1 MHSHA
6 RLFFTCL
13 AMLVI
18 PATTLLAQQSPQATP
33 IQTSVASK
41 QTLKLQ
47 VGARRPVISPHDIPR
62 VLVQDPSIVS
72 VVPRTPRELTVI
84 ARQPGQTTIYIWE
97 SETTVRRLDTV
108 VYADTDQL
116 QQLLQQQF
124 PRIPVTLKN
133 TDSSVVIS
141 GPVPDATTAGQIEKL
156 ARQVIPNV
164 VNELAI
170 TAPPVVILHMHILEF
185 TRADADQ
192 AGLIWPKFPYQ
203 QPVTISTTHRFTTSQ
218 DEDSE
223 LIHIGIFEP
232 QDSFHKFVQLLCEK
246 ECAQVVAHPDLTTMP
261 GRAAN
266 FRINKTQPVSSAQLG
281 SWRSLKDKPLGT
293 TIDFTPHLRP
303 DGMIHLQVRTQLME
317 VELESST
324 NSQGNRSPILKT
336 RHNESTIA
344 IRPGQTLA
352 LVGMP
357 QQRTRSR
364 TVGVPLVETIPYVG
378 SAFQTTR
385 TSSHEVELMILVR
398 PEIRSSGPGDIAE
411 TR

>member
-1 MHSHA
+1 MHFHA
-6 RLFFTCL
+6 RLFLPCL
-13 AMLVI
+13 AVLVI
-18 PATTLLAQQSPQATP
+18 PAATLLAQQPPEATP
-33 IQTSVASK
+33 IQTSVASQ

-47 VGARRPVISPHDIPR
+47 VGARRPVVSPHAIPR

-72 VVPRTPRELTVI
+72 VVPRTPRELTVV
-84 ARQPGQTTIYIWE
+84 ARRPGQTTIYIWE

-133 TDSSVVIS
+133 TDSRIVIS
-141 GPVPDATTAGQIEKL
+141 GPVPDAATAGKIEKL
-156 ARQVIPNV
+156 ARQVFPNV

-170 TAPPVVILHMHILEF
+170 TAPPVVVLHMQILEF
-185 TRADADQ
+185 TRTDADH
-192 AGLIWPKFPYQ
+192 AGLIWPKLPYQ

-218 DEDSE
+218 DNGE
-223 LIHIGIFEP
+223 LIHIGVFEP
-232 QDSFHKFVQLLCEK
+232 QHNFHQFVQVLCEK
-246 ECAQVVAHPDLTTMP
+246 ECAQVVAHPELTTRP
-261 GRAAN
+261 GATAN
-266 FRINKTQPVSSAQLG
+266 FRIDKTLPVSSAQLG

-293 TIDFTPHLRP
+293 TLDFTPHLLP

-317 VELESST
+317 VEIPTDT
-324 NSQGNRSPILKT
+324 NTQGNRSPTLTT
-336 RHNESTIA
+336 RHNKSTVA

-364 TVGVPLVETIPYVG
+364 RVGVPFMESIPYVG

-385 TSSHEVELMILVR
+385 TGSHEVEMMILVR
-398 PEIRSSGPGDIAE
+398 PEIRSSGPGNIAR